1 MEIPLVD
8 LSAQHRK
15 LERELKAGIEQVISS
30 GKFILGPEVAELEK
44 KLSEYCGTA
53 RALGVASGTDA
64 LLLSLK
70 ALGVK
75 PGDEVI
81 TTPFTFYSTASTI
94 VHAGAR
100 PVFADI
106 EPETC
111 LIRPDLVEE
120 AITEKTAGI
129 VPVHLFG
136 QCADMEELNRLAA
149 ANGLFVLEDACQ
161 AIGASYRDRQAGSL
175 GDAAALSFYPSKNL
189 GGMGDGGMI
198 LTGRDDVAEKVSL
211 LRVHGASRDYHHSV
225 IGYNSRL
232 DTIQAATL
240 LAKLPY
246 LDEWIENRRR
256 NAERYQ
262 EWFHDSPVKPL
273 TEKPDRRSVFNN
285 YVIRAPGRDGLM
297 EHLRKNGIGCAVYY
311 PEPLHRMPCFRDF
324 VKENADFPEAQRAAE
339 EVLAIPAYPEMTP
352 EMVDRVARAVLSF
365 YDRPAAGGKT

>member
-15 LERELKAGIEQVISS
+15 LEREIKAGIEQVISS

-44 KLSEYCGTA
+44 RLAEYCGTSH
-53 RALGVASGTDA
+53 ALGVASGTDA

-106 EPETC
+106 DPDTC
-111 LIRPDLVEE
+111 LIRPELVKR

-136 QCADMEELNRLAA
+136 QCADMDELNRIAA
-149 ANGLFVLEDACQ
+149 DHGLFVLEDACQ
-161 AIGASYRDRQAGSL
+161 AIGASYGDRMAGSL

-198 LTGRDDVAEKVSL
+198 LTGRDDVAERTGL

-232 DTIQAATL
+232 DTIQAAVL

-246 LDEWIENRRR
+246 LDQWIKNRRS
-256 NAERYQ
+256 NAGRYF
-262 EWFHDSPVKPL
+262 EWFRDSPVKPL
-273 TEKPDRRSVFNN
+273 QEKPDRKSVFNN
-285 YVIRAPGRDGLM
+285 YVIRAPERDGIM

-311 PEPLHRMPCFRDF
+311 PEPLHEMPCFRPYLD
-324 VKENADFPEAQRAAE
+324 ENEDFPEARRAAE
-339 EVLAIPAYPEMTP
+339 ECLAIPAYPEMTA
-352 EMVDRVARAVLSF
+352 ELVDKVAHAVLSF
-365 YDRPAAGGKT
+365 YGEAPTKG